1 MTARPRPSSAP
12 PAPSAIE
19 PLDEAMELIHV
30 GFRRVVAGPDRLLAT
45 RGYGRVHHR
54 ILFVV
59 GRNPGLSVSDLL
71 ALLDVTRQA
80 ISGPLRRLVLDGLVS
95 AEASSSSRRRKSLTL
110 TPAGVRYERRVSD
123 LQRKRF
129 AEAFERVGAEAERGW
144 RAVMD
149 DLAEGGRLRVESLRA
164 APGPQRAPE

>member
-1 MTARPRPSSAP
+1 MTARPRRSSPP
-12 PAPSAIE
+12 PAALDLD
-19 PLDEAMELIHV
+19 PLDEAMELIHL

-59 GRNPGLSVSDLL
+59 GRNPGLSVGDVL

-80 ISGPLRRLVLDGLVS
+80 ISGPLRRLVDDELVS
-95 AEASSSSRRRKSLTL
+95 AATSSESRRRKALVL
-110 TPAGVRYERRVSD
+110 TPAGARFERRVSD

-129 AEAFERVGAEAERGW
+129 AEAFARVGVDAERGW

-149 DLAEGGRLRVESLRA
+149 DLAEGGRLRVGSL
-164 APGPQRAPE
+164 PQT